1 MDDNKINKLADELTF
16 PQLTKLIE
24 RAVQIGW
31 LEFTESYTNELGD
44 FENYKDV
51 FLEALGEDFDD
62 LEELKIG

>member
-51 FLEALGEDFDD
+51 FLSL
-62 LEELKIG
+62 IHI

>member
-44 FENYKDV
+44 FENYKNV
-51 FLEALGEDFDD
+51 FLEALEEDLDD